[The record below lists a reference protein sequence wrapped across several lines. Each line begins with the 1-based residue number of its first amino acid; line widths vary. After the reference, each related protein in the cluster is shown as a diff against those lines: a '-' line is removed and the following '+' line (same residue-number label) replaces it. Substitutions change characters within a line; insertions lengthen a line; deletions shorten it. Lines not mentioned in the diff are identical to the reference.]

1 MNKLKLDS
9 IVEQYADYLQTHGVA
24 HLEGFKIRL
33 EYFNDKLEKLAKD
46 CNVSPFQYL
55 DVLDSN
61 WRELYEFQEM
71 PFYTGIIR
79 HLHDE
84 DVNETKILIKGRKC
98 LKNLKQSKNISIKII

>member
-9 IVEQYADYLQTHGVA
+9 IVKQYADYLQTHGVV

-46 CNVSPFQYL
+46 CNVSPIQYL

-71 PFYTGIIR
+71 YFYTSIIR
-79 HLHDE
+79 QMDE
-84 DVNETKILIKGRKC
+84 CILDENETKIL
-98 LKNLKQSKNISIKII
+98 N

>member
-1 MNKLKLDS
+1 MKKLKLDS

-33 EYFNDKLEKLAKD
+33 EYFNDKLQQLAKD
-46 CNVSPFQYL
+46 CDVSTIQYL

-61 WRELYEFQEM
+61 WRELYEFQEL

-79 HLHDE
+79 QMHDYDE
-84 DVNETKILIKGRKC
+84 NETKIL
-98 LKNLKQSKNISIKII
+98 N